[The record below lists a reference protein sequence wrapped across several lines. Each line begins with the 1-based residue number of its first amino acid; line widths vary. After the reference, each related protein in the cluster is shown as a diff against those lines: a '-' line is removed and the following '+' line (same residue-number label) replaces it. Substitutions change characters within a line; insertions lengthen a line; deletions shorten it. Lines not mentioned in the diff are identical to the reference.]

1 MTPSRATGPPT
12 GTGRSL
18 RRPFLVGAVA
28 GFLGTLPVVYL
39 ALLVPGGEVAAS
51 LLLPGVHVLRAVL
64 GEAPATWPGWVTLLL
79 ACTAN
84 ALAWGSLAAGLV
96 ALLRAA
102 RR

>member
-1 MTPSRATGPPT
+1 MTPPAT

-18 RRPFLVGAVA
+18 RRPFLVGAAA

-39 ALLVPGGEVAAS
+39 ALLVPLVEVAAP

-64 GEAPATWPGWVTLLL
+64 GEAPATWPGWVNLLL

-84 ALAWGSLAAGLV
+84 ALAWGLPVGGLV
-96 ALLRAA
+96 ALARAA